1 MDRDLGILAA
11 EGTHVQ
17 ERCLLVHTPEPALT
31 SCLVQQFD
39 VARATELTDRRYEL
53 VCFFDTLHDL
63 RDPVGAV
70 PGTSRSCSRRAPCC

>member
-1 MDRDLGILAA
+1 
-11 EGTHVQ
+11 
-17 ERCLLVHTPEPALT
+17 
-31 SCLVQQFD
+31 LVQQFD